1 MSQGS
6 FKTAELEALT
16 NPQVVTDN
24 VVQSVVSDQV
34 GKTVSH
40 PVGTGNGE
48 TVTGLS
54 SSKSLAPVAQNRGLS
69 SSLAPLDLTRPVKTE
84 GEASPGMSTVSQP
97 PPTDGVSMLP
107 ASQSLPTPLS
117 GSAGSLAGSGD
128 ASSSSSPSSSA
139 LPVNVTSISNT
150 LGAFGSPLTALGTQL
165 NLTAEEQL
173 AAYKKANIIALSALA
188 KKGGPNARDMLAV
201 QAKLQE
207 FLTNLIALAGNS
219 GQQLKST
226 VQMLVQQLV
235 TGSISEQEFAMRIE
249 KDLHSQH
256 QPSLLPFLQNSVPH
270 LRTRLQ
276 LQQAIMKELLQ
287 RQAQEKLQQK
297 KLARPGAVPET
308 TSTSNSVHT
317 GVSLG
322 KTTSVNI
329 AGPASLS
336 GSPGEQQPL
345 NQHQKMNSTSV
356 SVSPSTAPSATTSS
370 SSSTA
375 SVPLPISTMS
385 LTAQLRE
392 HLAKLTPQQ
401 QRAFYMQQ
409 LTTQSQR
416 LPQNQQSQTSQQA
429 QSSQQRVVVGAVSQQ
444 QAQVVSNARLSVSPL
459 NSHTTSA
466 LSTGKVSVGGVAVK
480 QISSRLPV
488 TSSVS
493 ANHLAAGK
501 VAVGSPSK
509 GGGIRSGFVDV
520 KLAPAAAKLSSPP
533 SSAAGKGKGKVKL
546 EKNVADDEEE
556 EDDEMDFSGVK
567 TVNLQAESM
576 LPSSLGDTMRTVR
589 DQAFFDVQALKRRVL
604 PIARRCG
611 ISDITDGYLVLLSHG
626 IQERLKDVLEK
637 VTIVSQHRTESLKV
651 IIVH

>member
-1 MSQGS
+1 
-6 FKTAELEALT
+6 
-16 NPQVVTDN
+16 
-24 VVQSVVSDQV
+24 
-34 GKTVSH
+34 
-40 PVGTGNGE
+40 
-48 TVTGLS
+48 
-54 SSKSLAPVAQNRGLS
+54 
-69 SSLAPLDLTRPVKTE
+69 
-84 GEASPGMSTVSQP
+84 
-97 PPTDGVSMLP
+97 
-107 ASQSLPTPLS
+107 
-117 GSAGSLAGSGD
+117 
-128 ASSSSSPSSSA
+128 
-139 LPVNVTSISNT
+139 
-150 LGAFGSPLTALGTQL
+150 
-165 NLTAEEQL
+165 
-173 AAYKKANIIALSALA
+173 
-188 KKGGPNARDMLAV
+188 
-201 QAKLQE
+201 
-207 FLTNLIALAGNS
+207 
-219 GQQLKST
+219 
-226 VQMLVQQLV
+226 
-235 TGSISEQEFAMRIE
+235 
-249 KDLHSQH
+249 
-256 QPSLLPFLQNSVPH
+256 
-270 LRTRLQ
+270 
-276 LQQAIMKELLQ
+276 MKELLQ

-466 LSTGKVSVGGVAVK
+466 LSTGKVTATAKTSVKILEKQQQVSVGGVAVK

-637 VTIVSQHRTESLKV
+637 VTIVSQHRTESLKDEGTYEV
-651 IIVH
+651 SSEVRGQLKVLESIDRLSHRRKMEKEKDQILKAAKSRSRAEDPEAAAKIKEQAKKLQQEEAQKIRDKKANEAALAALSAFGSGTKRKRPSPAEGVSSGLSGQDTGSGHTSLLGTQISRQPKRRITARDLLFYMEQTKETKKSLVLYKSLLK